1 MTKPNRAT
9 PGGRNRRILANGRSS
24 GRSTTRWPGWNVRRT
39 ARIVPVSAAGPA
51 SARGGARRA
60 QGRRRWGRA
69 PDPAGVADGRLPG
82 CQQADSRGTGCVTVP
97 SGLAGQPGGSWSF
110 PAGNH
115 NEVVDH
121 CLAAAAGAGHRAPE
135 EGSRW
140 CGPGWAWCGIPLAKV
155 LQNPDRGPQR
165 ADSHHLQP
173 AGPSRPPRLAAA
185 SPGWRHRPW
194 RACRASGQRNG
205 RGLRRWPRPSGMRA
219 APSMPRDAPG
229 GPADPVLTRLR
240 CGACRAG
247 WPPRGP
253 AAAGSPAASDAIGG
267 MRHRQQCAPSRHR
280 ARTRRSETRRPDGV
294 CSRSVIGA
302 PPDRSAH
309 SRRYGR
315 RPVLQGDCL
324 VSHITGWSVLRPG

>member
-9 PGGRNRRILANGRSS
+9 PGGPN
-24 GRSTTRWPGWNVRRT
+24 
-39 ARIVPVSAAGPA
+39 
-51 SARGGARRA
+51 
-60 QGRRRWGRA
+60 
-69 PDPAGVADGRLPG
+69 RLPG
-82 CQQADSRGTGCVTVP
+82 RQSQRWTTAWPPRPARDPAREGHP
-97 SGLAGQPGGSWSF
+97 EPGL
-110 PAGNH
+110 
-115 NEVVDH
+115 
-121 CLAAAAGAGHRAPE
+121 
-135 EGSRW
+135 
-140 CGPGWAWCGIPLAKV
+140 
-155 LQNPDRGPQR
+155 PDRSGPIVTTSSPPDR
-165 ADSHHLQP
+165 
-173 AGPSRPPRLAAA
+173 SRPPRLAAA

-205 RGLRRWPRPSGMRA
+205 RGLRRGPRPSGMRA
-219 APSMPRDAPG
+219 APSMPRDAAG

-302 PPDRSAH
+302 PADRAHTPARLRGLAVGQHDRS
-309 SRRYGR
+309 
-315 RPVLQGDCL
+315 
-324 VSHITGWSVLRPG
+324 LRT

>member
-1 MTKPNRAT
+1 MTRNKRAPDGPDS
-9 PGGRNRRILANGRSS
+9 PGERHR
-24 GRSTTRWPGWNVRRT
+24 
-39 ARIVPVSAAGPA
+39 ARQRP
-51 SARGGARRA
+51 RGARRA

-82 CQQADSRGTGCVTVP
+82 CQQADSRGAGCVTVP

-115 NEVVDH
+115 NGGP
-121 CLAAAAGAGHRAPE
+121 LLGRRAGAGHPGPGGGIEMVWSWLGPGA
-135 EGSRW
+135 GSRSRRSSRTRIADRS
-140 CGPGWAWCGIPLAKV
+140 GPMVTTSSP
-155 LQNPDRGPQR
+155 PDR
-165 ADSHHLQP
+165 
-173 AGPSRPPRLAAA
+173 SRPPRLAAA

-219 APSMPRDAPG
+219 APSMPRDAAG

-267 MRHRQQCAPSRHR
+267 MRHRQQCAPSRRR
-280 ARTRRSETRRPDGV
+280 ARTRRSETRRPDGA
-294 CSRSVIGA
+294 CSRSMIGA
-302 PPDRSAH
+302 PPNRSAH
-309 SRRYGR
+309 SRLWVAAAASSTASSGT
-315 RPVLQGDCL
+315 QNMSIWCAHD
-324 VSHITGWSVLRPG
+324 LRGHMETHAHAK

>member
-1 MTKPNRAT
+1 MGPGTGSRRRGGWPSAGVSASRQPRCRLRDCPFWAGRAT
-9 PGGRNRRILANGRSS
+9 WWQLVIPGRQSQRW
-24 GRSTTRWPGWNVRRT
+24 TTAWPPR
-39 ARIVPVSAAGPA
+39 PA
-51 SARGGARRA
+51 
-60 QGRRRWGRA
+60 
-69 PDPAGVADGRLPG
+69 
-82 CQQADSRGTGCVTVP
+82 RGTGPRRRDRDGVV
-97 SGLAGQPGGSWSF
+97 LAG
-110 PAGNH
+110 
-115 NEVVDH
+115 
-121 CLAAAAGAGHRAPE
+121 
-135 EGSRW
+135 
-140 CGPGWAWCGIPLAKV
+140 AWCGIPLAKV
-155 LQNPDRGPQR
+155 LQNPDWGPQR

-219 APSMPRDAPG
+219 APSMPRDAAG

-309 SRRYGR
+309 FRRSVVTVNLWTR
-315 RPVLQGDCL
+315 RRAP
-324 VSHITGWSVLRPG
+324 HITGRSERGIAQEGHGNQPSRIGDIAPSRRWAVCPATPRTVTKP

>member
-1 MTKPNRAT
+1 MVWFWLGPSAGSRS
-9 PGGRNRRILANGRSS
+9 RRSS
-24 GRSTTRWPGWNVRRT
+24 RTRTGDRSGPIVTTSSP
-39 ARIVPVSAAGPA
+39 
-51 SARGGARRA
+51 
-60 QGRRRWGRA
+60 
-69 PDPAGVADGRLPG
+69 
-82 CQQADSRGTGCVTVP
+82 
-97 SGLAGQPGGSWSF
+97 
-110 PAGNH
+110 
-115 NEVVDH
+115 
-121 CLAAAAGAGHRAPE
+121 
-135 EGSRW
+135 
-140 CGPGWAWCGIPLAKV
+140 
-155 LQNPDRGPQR
+155 PDR
-165 ADSHHLQP
+165 
-173 AGPSRPPRLAAA
+173 SRPPRLAAA

-219 APSMPRDAPG
+219 APSMPRDAAG

-253 AAAGSPAASDAIGG
+253 AAAGSPATSDAIGG

-309 SRRYGR
+309 SRRSVRTSARCDQDMGR
-315 RPVLQGDCL
+315 PELGILRAVSRSGRGSPVYFLGSVGLRHARPFQG
-324 VSHITGWSVLRPG
+324 RPGL

>member
-1 MTKPNRAT
+1 MRQ
-9 PGGRNRRILANGRSS
+9 
-24 GRSTTRWPGWNVRRT
+24 T
-39 ARIVPVSAAGPA
+39 ARIVPVSAAVPA
-51 SARGGARRA
+51 SARGGAQRA
-60 QGRRRWGRA
+60 QGRLRWGRA

-82 CQQADSRGTGCVTVP
+82 CQQADSRDVGCVTVP

-115 NEVVDH
+115 NGGP
-121 CLAAAAGAGHRAPE
+121 LLGRRGRRGAP
-135 EGSRW
+135 
-140 CGPGWAWCGIPLAKV
+140 GPGGGIEMVWFWLNVPLAVAFVGAWCEIPLAKV
-155 LQNPDRGPQR
+155 LQNPDWGPQGQIVTTSSPPDR
-165 ADSHHLQP
+165 
-173 AGPSRPPRLAAA
+173 SRPPRLAAA

-219 APSMPRDAPG
+219 APSMPRDAAG

-267 MRHRQQCAPSRHR
+267 MRHRQQCAPSRHP

-302 PPDRSAH
+302 PPDRSAQPLIWSVTAL
-309 SRRYGR
+309 SRRPPEVAPKR
-315 RPVLQGDCL
+315 VICVPATPVA
-324 VSHITGWSVLRPG
+324 R

>member
-1 MTKPNRAT
+1 VGPGTGSRRRGGWPSAGVSASRQPRCRLRDCPFRAGRAT
-9 PGGRNRRILANGRSS
+9 WWQLVIPGRQSQ
-24 GRSTTRWPGWNVRRT
+24 RWTT
-39 ARIVPVSAAGPA
+39 ARPPRP
-51 SARGGARRA
+51 ARG
-60 QGRRRWGRA
+60 
-69 PDPAGVADGRLPG
+69 
-82 CQQADSRGTGCVTVP
+82 T
-97 SGLAGQPGGSWSF
+97 
-110 PAGNH
+110 
-115 NEVVDH
+115 
-121 CLAAAAGAGHRAPE
+121 RAPE

-140 CGPGWAWCGIPLAKV
+140 CGPGWGPVRDPAREGPPEPGLGTAGGPV
-155 LQNPDRGPQR
+155 VTTASPPDRSQ
-165 ADSHHLQP
+165 
-173 AGPSRPPRLAAA
+173 PPRLAAA

-219 APSMPRDAPG
+219 APSMPRDAAG

-294 CSRSVIGA
+294 CSRSVIGV

-309 SRRYGR
+309 SRRSGR
-315 RPVLQGDCL
+315 QAQLWDAPLR
-324 VSHITGWSVLRPG
+324 LRPIGAICARRTWPRLALPVRGRISSVDPSR